1 MYSIHKKLNLTI
13 VTSMMLVLS
22 VTAVFLYLLIARQ
35 VESVFDNSL
44 VDKTNALISLTE
56 MDEEGLEFD
65 FTEGMMPEFE
75 IGDGAQYYQLW
86 ENGNE
91 LLVKSPSLQQQNLP
105 RLGVAFGEYLFSD
118 LILENGRNGRL
129 VETLFLPRTEYDFDE
144 PELEET
150 KKNENDNQV
159 ELPTPQ
165 PITIVFAR
173 ERETLNQTLLTI
185 AITIFGVI
193 VLVVSLSALIVRH
206 LVRSGLS
213 PLSNLARR
221 VGKIDESRLDQRI
234 AHSGEQ
240 SLEIAPIEDQ
250 LNHLLERLQSAFERE
265 KRFSSNVA
273 HELRTPLS
281 ELRTLAEVGR
291 IVPESREQITE
302 FFGDVADISAQ
313 MEKVVITLLE
323 LARSDA
329 GLLRVDPE
337 EIELGEFCDEIWK
350 HSISDQGQDRTLIKN
365 IPEGLTINTDRE
377 KLGMILSNLFNNAI
391 NYSPSDEAINIDARI
406 QNNNVVIEVRN
417 AAIDLKPEDIVHM
430 RDRFWRKQGRQ
441 EASNGHSGLG
451 LSLVD
456 AFAKILSLNVKIQL
470 DQKIFLISISGLTA
484 SLSK

>member
-234 AHSGEQ
+234 AHSG
-240 SLEIAPIEDQ
+240 
-250 LNHLLERLQSAFERE
+250 
-265 KRFSSNVA
+265 
-273 HELRTPLS
+273 
-281 ELRTLAEVGR
+281 
-291 IVPESREQITE
+291 
-302 FFGDVADISAQ
+302 
-313 MEKVVITLLE
+313 
-323 LARSDA
+323 
-329 GLLRVDPE
+329 
-337 EIELGEFCDEIWK
+337 
-350 HSISDQGQDRTLIKN
+350 
-365 IPEGLTINTDRE
+365 
-377 KLGMILSNLFNNAI
+377 
-391 NYSPSDEAINIDARI
+391 
-406 QNNNVVIEVRN
+406 
-417 AAIDLKPEDIVHM
+417 
-430 RDRFWRKQGRQ
+430 
-441 EASNGHSGLG
+441 
-451 LSLVD
+451 
-456 AFAKILSLNVKIQL
+456 
-470 DQKIFLISISGLTA
+470 
-484 SLSK
+484 